1 MKMNKQ
7 EYLTKLN
14 KELYFFEANERQQ
27 IIDEFESYI
36 IEKINEIGDE
46 EKAIAAID
54 DPKKVAAEYAEQ
66 ENIKISMYNKYYVNS
81 KEKVVKTTTKS
92 ASKIKKQT
100 EKFTDETLN
109 KTKKTKD
116 KYKSKSIKENSFE
129 DLYLKIIKKIKQVLL
144 LLKQIGII
152 MLIIFLSF
160 IIFGNGIII
169 IGEFI
174 GIIMFIVLFQVQIGW
189 DLILI
194 GSLFILSI
202 VILTI
207 SILKINL
214 LLLKKL
220 KGL

>member
-1 MKMNKQ
+1 MNKQ
-7 EYLTKLN
+7 EYLTKLS

-66 ENIKISMYNKYYVNS
+66 ENIKINTYNKYYVNS
-81 KEKVVKTTTKS
+81 KEKVVKTTAES

-116 KYKSKSIKENSFE
+116 KPIKVNSFE
-129 DLYLKIIKKIKQVLL
+129 DLGIKIIKKIKQILL

-152 MLIIFLSF
+152 ILIIFLSF
-160 IIFGNGIII
+160 IIFINGMAI
-169 IGEFI
+169 IGEII
-174 GIIMFIVLFQVQIGW
+174 GIIMFIVLFQIQVGW
-189 DLILI
+189 NLILI
-194 GSLFILSI
+194 GSLFILAI

>member
-1 MKMNKQ
+1 MNKQ

-46 EKAIAAID
+46 EKAIATID

-66 ENIKISMYNKYYVNS
+66 ENIKISAYNKYYVNS
-81 KEKVVKTTTKS
+81 KEKVVKKTSES

-100 EKFTDETLN
+100 EKFTDETFN
-109 KTKKTKD
+109 KTKEVKGKLKPNQEKSRTKF
-116 KYKSKSIKENSFE
+116 IA
-129 DLYLKIIKKIKQVLL
+129 LIINKIKQLPS
-144 LLKQIGII
+144 LLKKIV
-152 MLIIFLSF
+152 LILLMVFLSF
-160 IIFGNGIII
+160 VILINGMVIM
-169 IGEFI
+169 GESI
-174 GIIMFIVLFQVQIGW
+174 GIIMFIVLFQFKIGW
-189 DLILI
+189 NLILI
-194 GSLFILSI
+194 GLLFILAI

-207 SILKINL
+207 SVLKINI

-220 KGL
+220 KGLL

>member
-1 MKMNKQ
+1 MNKQ
-7 EYLTKLN
+7 EYLTKLS

-66 ENIKISMYNKYYVNS
+66 ENIKINTYNKYYVNS
-81 KEKVVKTTTKS
+81 KEKVVKTTAES

-116 KYKSKSIKENSFE
+116 KPIKVNSFE
-129 DLYLKIIKKIKQVLL
+129 DLGIKIIKKIKQILL

-152 MLIIFLSF
+152 ILIIFLSF
-160 IIFGNGIII
+160 IIFVNGMAI
-169 IGEFI
+169 IGEII
-174 GIIMFIVLFQVQIGW
+174 GIIMFIVLFQIQVGW
-189 DLILI
+189 NLILI
-194 GSLFILSI
+194 GSLFILAI

>member
-46 EKAIAAID
+46 EKAITTID

-116 KYKSKSIKENSFE
+116 KYKPKSIKENSFE

>member
-1 MKMNKQ
+1 MNKQ
-7 EYLTKLN
+7 EYLTKLS

-66 ENIKISMYNKYYVNS
+66 ENIKINTYNKYYVNS
-81 KEKVVKTTTKS
+81 KEKVVKTTAES

-116 KYKSKSIKENSFE
+116 KSIKVNSFE
-129 DLYLKIIKKIKQVLL
+129 DLGIKIIKKIKQILL

-152 MLIIFLSF
+152 ILIIFLSF
-160 IIFGNGIII
+160 IIFINGMAI
-169 IGEFI
+169 IGEII
-174 GIIMFIVLFQVQIGW
+174 GIIMFIVLFQIQVGW
-189 DLILI
+189 NLILI
-194 GSLFILSI
+194 GSLFILAI